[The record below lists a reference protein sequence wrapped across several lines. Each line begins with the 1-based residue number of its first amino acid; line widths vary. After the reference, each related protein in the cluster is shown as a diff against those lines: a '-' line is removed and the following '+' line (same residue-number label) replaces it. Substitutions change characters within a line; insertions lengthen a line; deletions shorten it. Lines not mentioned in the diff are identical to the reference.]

1 MSLINENK
9 NMVRTILLVIFIVS
23 LLGPWGYDVIHVPAE
38 YPCDLPN
45 VRLYGDFC
53 GIPIPWFGGVM
64 LFAGDFFRILR
75 ELLTGAFTGR
85 GRELLGWVLLI
96 LPSLPMVSTFFLL
109 RHKDSARLQTF
120 HLLAWGLGCAFS
132 LYVLFLQPD
141 ISVFRLWGPWL
152 FVGVAVSAFVL
163 ELRLRKRPPA
173 ENS

>member
-1 MSLINENK
+1 
-9 NMVRTILLVIFIVS
+9 
-23 LLGPWGYDVIHVPAE
+23 
-38 YPCDLPN
+38 
-45 VRLYGDFC
+45 
-53 GIPIPWFGGVM
+53 M

-75 ELLTGAFTGR
+75 EFLTGAFIGR

-120 HLLAWGLGCAFS
+120 HLLTWGLGCAFS
-132 LYVLFLQPD
+132 LYILFLQPD

-163 ELRLRKRPPA
+163 ELWLRKRPPA